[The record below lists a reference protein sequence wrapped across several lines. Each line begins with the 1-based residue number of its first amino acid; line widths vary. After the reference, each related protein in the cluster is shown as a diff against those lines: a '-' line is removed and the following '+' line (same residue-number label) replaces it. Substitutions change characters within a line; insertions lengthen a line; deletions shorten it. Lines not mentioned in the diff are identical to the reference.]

1 MKKRSL
7 LLLLFGFCAMTALAR
22 ADEMPFDFDTLRY
35 QARLL
40 SIRPYVP
47 PSLEVKV
54 PDSLLRL
61 TYDQYRDI
69 RFKPEKAWW
78 RREGLPF
85 QLQFFHLGR
94 DFREPVQISEVVGK
108 EPRLIPFKSAFFDYG
123 KNTDIGAVPEDMGY
137 AGFRIHYPL
146 NNPDYLDELA
156 VFLGASY
163 FRALGQNMLYGLSAR
178 GLAVNCGEP
187 GGEEFPVFKAFWVKQ
202 PTPDAKQLIVY
213 ALLDSPSV
221 TGAYRFIITPGTE
234 TVMQVRVTL
243 YCRTE
248 IKSLGLA
255 PLTSMFWH
263 GKNSNGDFDDYRPE
277 VHDSDG
283 LQIERSDGEWLWR
296 PLVNPAQ
303 IRSTAFTDENPR
315 GFGLVQR
322 DRDFNDY
329 QDLESSYQLR
339 PSAWVE
345 PVGQW
350 GRGSVRLVELP
361 TPNESNDNIVAFWVP
376 EKLPPVGDP
385 IDYEYKLHWFME
397 MPAGGVRPPAGYT
410 VATRIGHS
418 KTYETDLQRFVVDFD
433 GPYLHGRHADP
444 DLQPVITVGDGAKL
458 VNSTLQSNPY
468 NGTWRVAFALKPDGT
483 GRPVEL
489 RCFLQ
494 HPPHILT
501 ETWSYLWNP

>member
-1 MKKRSL
+1 MKKRSCL
-7 LLLLFGFCAMTALAR
+7 LLALGFCAIAAVAR
-22 ADEMPFDFDTLRY
+22 AADMPFDFDTLRY
-35 QARLL
+35 HARVLAL
-40 SIRPYVP
+40 RPYAP
-47 PSLEVKV
+47 PSSEVPV
-54 PDSLLRL
+54 PDSLLKL

-94 DFREPVQISEVVGK
+94 DFREPVQISEIVGR
-108 EPRLIPFKSAFFDYG
+108 EPQLIPFKSTLFDYG
-123 KNTDIGAVPEDMGY
+123 KNTELGFIPADMGY

-146 NNPDYLDELA
+146 NNANYLDELA

-187 GGEEFPVFKAFWVKQ
+187 EGEEFPMFKEFWVKK
-202 PTPDAKQLIVY
+202 PSPDAKQLVLY

-221 TGAYRFIITPGTE
+221 TGAYRFIITPGIDTI
-234 TVMQVRVTL
+234 MQVRVTL
-243 YCRTE
+243 YCRKE

-263 GKNSNGDFDDYRPE
+263 GKNSNGNFDDYRPE

-283 LQIERSDGEWLWR
+283 LQLARGDGEWMWR

-303 IRSTAFTDENPR
+303 VNVASFDDENPR
-315 GFGLVQR
+315 GFGLMQR
-322 DRDFNDY
+322 DRNFEHY
-329 QDLESSYQLR
+329 QDLEASYQLR
-339 PSAWVE
+339 PSSWVE

-350 GRGSVRLVELP
+350 GHGSVRLVELP
-361 TPNESNDNIVAFWVP
+361 TPDESSDNIVAFWVP

-397 MPAGGVRPPAGYT
+397 TQPGGVRPPAGYT
-410 VATRIGHS
+410 VATRLGRS
-418 KTYETDLQRFVVDFD
+418 KTYETDLQRFAVDFD

-458 VNSTLQSNPY
+458 VGSTLQSNPY
-468 NGTWRVAFALKPDGT
+468 NGTWRVAFSLRPDGT

>member
-1 MKKRSL
+1 MKKL
-7 LLLLFGFCAMTALAR
+7 PVFWFALGFCALAAGLR
-22 ADEMPFDFDTLRY
+22 AADAPFDFDMLRY
-35 QARLL
+35 RAKLL
-40 SIRPYVP
+40 AAKPYEPQPSRVP
-47 PSLEVKV
+47 ESLQK
-54 PDSLLRL
+54 L

-69 RFKPEKAWW
+69 RFKPDKAWW
-78 RREGLPF
+78 RREALPF
-85 QLQFFHLGR
+85 QLQFFHPG
-94 DFREPVQISEVVGK
+94 FGFNKTVQISELVGK
-108 EPRLIPFKSAFFDYG
+108 TPQPIPFNSELFGYG
-123 KNTDIGAVPEDMGY
+123 KNTDLGRIPSDMGF
-137 AGFRIHYPL
+137 AGFRVHYPL
-146 NNPDYLDELA
+146 NKPEYLDELA

-178 GLAVNCGEP
+178 GLAVNCGEAVP
-187 GGEEFPVFKAFWVKQ
+187 EEFPVFEEFWLQK
-202 PTPDAKQLIVY
+202 PAPEAKQVVMY

-221 TGAYRFIITPGTE
+221 AGAYQFTITPGAE

-248 IKSLGLA
+248 IKALGLA

-263 GKNSNGDFDDYRPE
+263 GKNSKGDFDDYRPE

-283 LQIERSDGEWLWR
+283 LQIERGNGEWLWR

-303 IRSTAFTDENPR
+303 IRVASFDDENPR

-322 DRDFNDY
+322 DRDFNHY
-329 QDLESSYQLR
+329 QDLEASYQLR

-345 PVGQW
+345 PVGGW

-361 TPNESNDNIVAFWVP
+361 TPDESNDNIVAFWVP

-397 MPAGGVRPPAGYT
+397 TQPGGKRPPAGYA
-410 VATRIGHS
+410 VATRLGHS
-418 KTYETDLQRFVVDFD
+418 KTYESDLQRFVVDFD
-433 GPYLHGRHADP
+433 GPYLHGRRSDP
-444 DLQPVITVGDGAKL
+444 EIEPVITVGEGAKL
-458 VNSTLQSNPY
+458 VSSTLESNPY
-468 NGTWRVAFALKPDGT
+468 NGTWRVAFALKPDGS

-489 RCFLQ
+489 RCFLRR
-494 HPPHILT
+494 PPHILT

>member
-1 MKKRSL
+1 MKKHSVL
-7 LLLLFGFCAMTALAR
+7 LVILGFCAITALAAR
-22 ADEMPFDFDTLRY
+22 ADDVPLDFDTLRY
-35 QARLL
+35 RAKM
-40 SIRPYVP
+40 IAFRPYVP
-47 PSLEVKV
+47 PPPRV
-54 PDSLLRL
+54 PESLLKL
-61 TYDQYRDI
+61 SYDQYRDI

-78 RREGLPF
+78 RREALPF
-85 QLQFFHLGR
+85 QLQFFHPG
-94 DFREPVQISEVVGK
+94 FFFNKTVQISEVIGA
-108 EPRLIPFKSAFFDYG
+108 EPQPIPFESALFDYG
-123 KNTDIGAVPEDMGY
+123 KNKDLGRIPEDMGF
-137 AGFRIHYPL
+137 AGFRIHYAL
-146 NNPDYLDELA
+146 NKPGYLDELA

-187 GGEEFPVFKAFWVKQ
+187 GGEEFPMFEEFWVKK
-202 PTPDAKQLIVY
+202 PEPGAKQIVLF

-221 TGAYRFIITPGTE
+221 AGAYQFTITPGSD

-263 GKNSNGDFDDYRPE
+263 GKNSNGSFDDYRPE

-303 IRSTAFTDENPR
+303 IRTTSFNDEDPR

-322 DRDFNDY
+322 DRNFNDY
-329 QDLESSYQLR
+329 QDLEASYQLR
-339 PSAWVE
+339 PSTWIE
-345 PVGQW
+345 PVGKW
-350 GRGSVRLVELP
+350 GRGSVHLVELP
-361 TPNESNDNIVAFWVP
+361 TPDESNDNIVAFWVP

-385 IDYEYKLHWFME
+385 IDYEYRLHWFME
-397 MPAGGVRPPAGYT
+397 TQPGGVRPPAGYA
-410 VATRIGHS
+410 VATRLGRS
-418 KTYETDLQRFVVDFD
+418 KTNEPDLQRFVVDFD
-433 GPYLHGRHADP
+433 SPYLHGRHSDP
-444 DLQPVITVGDGAKL
+444 EIQPVITVGAGAKL
-458 VNSTLQSNPY
+458 VGSTLQSNPY
-468 NGTWRVAFALKPDGT
+468 NGTWRVAFALQPDGT

-494 HPPHILT
+494 RPPHMLT

>member
-7 LLLLFGFCAMTALAR
+7 LLVIIGFLALAAMAR
-22 ADEMPFDFDTLRY
+22 ASDMPFDFDTLRY
-35 QARLL
+35 KAKLL
-40 SIRPYVP
+40 AVRPYAP
-47 PSLEVKV
+47 PPQRIPE
-54 PDSLLRL
+54 SLLKL

-69 RFKPEKAWW
+69 RFNPEKAWW

-94 DFREPVQISEVVGK
+94 DFKQPVQISEVVGK
-108 EPRLIPFKSAFFDYG
+108 KPQLIPFESELFDYG
-123 KNTDIGAVPEDMGY
+123 KNTDLGSIPEDLGY

-146 NNPDYLDELA
+146 NNPSYLDELA

-163 FRALGQNMLYGLSAR
+163 FRALGQNMLYGLSSR

-187 GGEEFPVFKAFWVKQ
+187 GGEEFPVFKEFWVDK
-202 PTPDAKQLIVY
+202 PATDAKQLIIY

-221 TGAYRFIITPGTE
+221 TGAYRFTITPGSD

-263 GKNSNGDFDDYRPE
+263 GKNSNGNFDDYRPE

-283 LQIERSDGEWLWR
+283 LQIERSNGEWLWR

-303 IRSTAFTDENPR
+303 ICSMAFTDENPR

-322 DRDFNDY
+322 DRNFNDY

-339 PSAWVE
+339 PSAWIE

-361 TPNESNDNIVAFWVP
+361 TPDESNDNIVAFWEP
-376 EKLPPVGDP
+376 EKLPPVGEP

-397 MPAGGVRPPAGYT
+397 TQPGGVRPPAGYT
-410 VATRIGHS
+410 VATRLGHN
-418 KTYETDLQRFVVDFD
+418 KTYETDLQRFVTSTPAVRRTSKPRPACAGF
-433 GPYLHGRHADP
+433 GSVAPATTCLMPAAMMASVHA
-444 DLQPVITVGDGAKL
+444 PVRPWVEQG
-458 VNSTLQSNPY
+458 S
-468 NGTWRVAFALKPDGT
+468 RVT
-483 GRPVEL
+483 
-489 RCFLQ
+489 
-494 HPPHILT
+494 
-501 ETWSYLWNP
+501 